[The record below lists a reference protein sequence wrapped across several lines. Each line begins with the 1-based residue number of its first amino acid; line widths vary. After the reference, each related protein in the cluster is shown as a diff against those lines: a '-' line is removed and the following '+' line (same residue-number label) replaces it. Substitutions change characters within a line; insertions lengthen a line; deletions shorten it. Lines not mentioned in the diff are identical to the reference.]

1 MKLYAYTL
9 PTVAEKSG
17 WLKIGE
23 TNGNVE
29 KRVKQQGHE
38 LNLQIEIV
46 WQDAVITER
55 SHIDKML
62 HRWLEQQGL
71 QIAQFEDTGADSEWI
86 KCNVDDVK
94 KAYTAVKEQLHA
106 DEIKREEVGN
116 QFYLEIRNWFYWV
129 AKTGDDPYSV
139 AEPEYTLRLIVR
151 LMFVFFLKEKG
162 LVPKELFEEN
172 WVKVNLQE
180 NEEHRYYNAVLRNL
194 FFYSLNTPQNQRG
207 ELEHK
212 KLAKNLTRIKDVFKQ
227 IPFLNGGLFN
237 VHPGDDFPINDD
249 YFFSESRT
257 RYIKELDGDYKVE
270 GIIRLLSKYQF
281 KTELDLIDA
290 AEYTKTIDPEFIGKV
305 FESLLACID
314 ADSKESRR
322 KITGSFYTPREIVS
336 YMVNESLDEYLKT
349 NNELLN
355 VKILDPACGSGAFP
369 CGVMNEIM
377 QRIDPNKELSQM
389 ERYRKKLD
397 ILRNV
402 IYGVDIQPM
411 AVQIAILRLF
421 LSLIQEIVPDK
432 KKDNFGIE
440 PLPNLETKF
449 VCANTLIGLKYEKQ
463 GQLQAPVVKQTVKQL
478 QETRSQYF
486 TATAVSEKERLKKYD
501 ETLRETLSI
510 AMEAD
515 GEFGH
520 ATALRLAQ
528 WNPYDQTKS
537 AEFFDSMWMFGIDNF
552 DIVIGNPPYRQ
563 LQKNGGTLAKQYEK
577 SDYET
582 FTKGGDIYCLFYERA
597 WQLLP
602 DNGICC
608 FITSNKWMRAGYG
621 EKLRNFLAKKTN
633 PQLLLDFD
641 GVKVFESAT
650 VDTNILLYRKEPNE
664 GKCIAVSPRD
674 EESDTNKSK
683 LPFGIFIDTQT
694 VNFNTSDAWVIL
706 SPYERRIKTK
716 IEAIGKP
723 LKDWDIQIKIGVN
736 TGCDKAFI
744 IDKETKDVLCGK
756 DPKSTEIIKP
766 ILRGR
771 DIKRYGYEFAD
782 LWLIT
787 TYPALKI
794 NIDDYSAVKQHLL
807 NYGKKQ
813 LEQSGKKGS
822 RKKSSNQ
829 WYEHADTLLY
839 WQDFEKPKIIWSD
852 ISTEPSFVFVDKA
865 ICLGHTAYMITG
877 LPKCYVGILNSKIV
891 EWYVPTIATDLGSG
905 TRYMKQFIQNLPIPV
920 LDTAGVMTLSDLVER
935 RLNGEDV
942 DEKIDAL
949 VYELYGLTAEEIAV
963 VESSNPQR

>member
-1 MKLYAYTL
+1 MKLYAFITPDIPKNAGY
-9 PTVAEKSG
+9 
-17 WLKIGE
+17 LKIGE
-23 TNGNVE
+23 TNGSVE
-29 KRVKQQGHE
+29 KRVEQEGHE
-38 LNLQIEIV
+38 LNVEHKIV

-55 SHIDKML
+55 SHIDKRI
-62 HRWLEQQGL
+62 HRYLAEQGFPIQHFTKSGKDTELVKCTIADLEKAFEIVKQQ
-71 QIAQFEDTGADSEWI
+71 I
-86 KCNVDDVK
+86 
-94 KAYTAVKEQLHA
+94 Y
-106 DEIKREEVGN
+106 DEEKQREEVGN

-212 KLAKNLTRIKDVFKQ
+212 KLAKNLTRIKDIFKL

-349 NNELLN
+349 NNELLQC
-355 VKILDPACGSGAFP
+355 KILDPACGSGAFP

-377 QRIDPNKELSQM
+377 FRIDPNKELSQT
-389 ERYRKKLD
+389 ERYRKKLN

-449 VCANTLIGLKYEKQ
+449 VCANTLIGLKYDKQ

-520 ATALRLAQ
+520 DTALRLAQ

-537 AEFFDSMWMFGIDNF
+537 AEFFDPMWMFGIDNF
-552 DIVIGNPPYRQ
+552 DIVIGNPPYIGEDDHKFVFEQYKDADIGKRFYKGKMDLFYFFFHRGLDVLPQ
-563 LQKNGGTLAKQYEK
+563 DGILTLVTTNYWTTADGACKLREDLFNRAEILAIVNFNECKVFKSAAGQHNMITLAQRSDKPKNAVTKQTIVNVK
-577 SDYET
+577 SGFDS
-582 FTKGGDIYCLFYERA
+582 DIIKSVLNGTNSDTVYTSITR
-597 WQLLP
+597 
-602 DNGICC
+602 DN
-608 FITSNKWMRAGYG
+608 
-621 EKLRNFLAKKTN
+621 L
-633 PQLLLDFD
+633 FD
-641 GVKVFESAT
+641 GKKHYIRFSAGNDVGAILDKMLKSRMPLGEMFLTNQCVVPGAMVFTADHAKRFPKVKAEKDAPIFIFPKGRLEQLCGEEADFIKPFFKNSDIHRYITEMETDKELLYADGNNEIPES
-650 VDTNILLYRKEPNE
+650 ILKYLKKFKPILKQRRECKEGKIEWYELQWARSGKKRDFIKPFYRKELATGN
-664 GKCIAVSPRD
+664 
-674 EESDTNKSK
+674 TNFGNYK
-683 LPFGIFIDTQT
+683 L
-694 VNFNTSDAWVIL
+694 L
-706 SPYERRIKTK
+706 
-716 IEAIGKP
+716 
-723 LKDWDIQIKIGVN
+723 
-736 TGCDKAFI
+736 
-744 IDKETKDVLCGK
+744 
-756 DPKSTEIIKP
+756 
-766 ILRGR
+766 
-771 DIKRYGYEFAD
+771 
-782 LWLIT
+782 
-787 TYPALKI
+787 
-794 NIDDYSAVKQHLL
+794 
-807 NYGKKQ
+807 
-813 LEQSGKKGS
+813 
-822 RKKSSNQ
+822 
-829 WYEHADTLLY
+829 
-839 WQDFEKPKIIWSD
+839 
-852 ISTEPSFVFVDKA
+852 
-865 ICLGHTAYMITG
+865 
-877 LPKCYVGILNSKIV
+877 
-891 EWYVPTIATDLGSG
+891 
-905 TRYMKQFIQNLPIPV
+905 
-920 LDTAGVMTLSDLVER
+920 
-935 RLNGEDV
+935 
-942 DEKIDAL
+942 
-949 VYELYGLTAEEIAV
+949 
-963 VESSNPQR
+963 